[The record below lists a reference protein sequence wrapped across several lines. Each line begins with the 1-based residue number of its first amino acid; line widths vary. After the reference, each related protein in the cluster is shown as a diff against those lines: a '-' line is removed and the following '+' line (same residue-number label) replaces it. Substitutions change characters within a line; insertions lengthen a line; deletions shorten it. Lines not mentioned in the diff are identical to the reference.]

1 MRKYKSFFLVVLV
14 VTIAFILSG
23 CADITVEKWIKAD
36 KTEDEVRG
44 KISTDYRQFYAMVK
58 EEWEEAGID
67 YNATEEGGLYTVEF
81 PRTKASLVEEVDNE
95 TSTDITKYTK
105 EFTDNGSIT
114 YTFDSGTSEEN
125 FSSENSSVEEEW
137 GDEMVEAMMAGYKFK
152 WIVHFPARVLDVKLE
167 GSEYE
172 VLKEDYYGSTVNL
185 EMPLKEIP
193 EKIIVT
199 TKQRN

>member
-1 MRKYKSFFLVVLV
+1 MNMKKYKSLFLVILV

-23 CADITVEKWIKAD
+23 CADITVEKWINED

-58 EEWEEAGID
+58 EEWVESGID
-67 YNATEEGGLYTVEF
+67 YSATEEGGLYIIEF
-81 PRTKASLVEEVDNE
+81 PRTQSSLVEDVDGE
-95 TSTDITKYTK
+95 TSTDITQYTK
-105 EFTDNGSIT
+105 EKSDDESIT
-114 YTFDSGTSEEN
+114 YTFDSDTSEEN
-125 FSSENSSVEEEW
+125 FSSDDSSEGEEW
-137 GDEMVEAMMAGYKFK
+137 GEEMMEAMMAGYKFK
-152 WIVHFPARVLDVKLE
+152 WIVHFPTRVVDVKLE

-172 VLKEDYYGSTVNL
+172 VLEEDYSGRTVKL

-199 TKQRN
+199 TK